1 MIAHINLDDRLSILR
16 VGDPSRSWNSLDDRR
31 LCVLCGRKFK
41 GRQVD
46 IRRLPRGKLKLCCPT
61 LGCLSTP
68 QQWHYARPAV
78 PSDRVETTRLDG
90 HHSAAACN
98 RPVATASGLLSCA
111 RPLRRTSGPG
121 ITDASPRRGRG
132 TCFK

>member
-16 VGDPSRSWNSLDDRR
+16 VEDPSRSWNSLDDQR

-68 QQWHYARPAV
+68 QQWRSAV
-78 PSDRVETTRLDG
+78 PSDGVETRWRHNGPNKTQRRAPGSTRRMQCRLVTHD
-90 HHSAAACN
+90 
-98 RPVATASGLLSCA
+98 
-111 RPLRRTSGPG
+111 
-121 ITDASPRRGRG
+121 
-132 TCFK
+132 